1 MLGIV
6 SGLMLAILS
15 DRAFLIHWP
24 DDSCA
29 ALSDHLGSKWIDWRM
44 PPGLR
49 SRLSPLDQEFLV
61 NREPLTGV
69 ESQRA
74 VPLVA

>member
-29 ALSDHLGSKWIDWRM
+29 ALSDHLGSEWIDWRM

-61 NREPLTGV
+61 NHEPLTGV
-69 ESQRA
+69 ESERA